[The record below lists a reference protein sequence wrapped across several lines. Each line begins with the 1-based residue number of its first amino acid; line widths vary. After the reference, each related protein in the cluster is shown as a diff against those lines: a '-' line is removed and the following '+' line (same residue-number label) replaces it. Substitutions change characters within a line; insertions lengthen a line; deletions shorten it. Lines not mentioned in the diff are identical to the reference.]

1 MRKDILDRQVTAR
14 RMYAEERVNRVR
26 KVGGAFAPL
35 LAVRTSHPEGLGKKR
50 STRAGIGG
58 SGYESG
64 TQSQDAEIAGLKP
77 EAWNTID
84 HAARLCAA
92 MEEAIVH
99 NHVGVMAELVEESI
113 EVGKSMALLEG
124 QMGRDSKLKA
134 AGAAFGVMTSHEKML
149 LEARRQIEKQ
159 DDKEHLWG
167 GVVEKYGYSPAH
179 DAMVMMVDMGGD
191 KYAYPVDKIQ
201 TAPEIG
207 STVHVHKKKNGFEID
222 DMGRSAREIGGR
234 ERVA

>member
-1 MRKDILDRQVTAR
+1 MRKEILNREVTAR
-14 RMYAEERVNRVR
+14 RMYKEERINRVR
-26 KVGGAFAPL
+26 RVGGAFAPL

-50 STRAGIGG
+50 STKAGVGG
-58 SGYESG
+58 SGYEIGRKSED
-64 TQSQDAEIAGLKP
+64 SMIAGLQP

-99 NHVGVMAELVEESI
+99 NHIGVMAELVEESI

-124 QMGRDSKLKA
+124 QMGRDSKLA
-134 AGAAFGVMTSHEKML
+134 GVGAAFSVMTNHEKML
-149 LEARRQIEKQ
+149 LEARKQIEKR
-159 DDKEHLWG
+159 DDNEHLWG

-179 DAMVMMVDMGGD
+179 DAIVMIVDMGGD
-191 KYAYPVDKIQ
+191 KHAYRVRDLDNLAK
-201 TAPEIG
+201 TG
-207 STVHVHKKKNGFEID
+207 STVHVHKTERGFELD
-222 DMGRSAREIGGR
+222 DMGRPGREIGSR